1 MLEETNKALTAIR
14 DQNKLVAIKI
24 AKRRARI
31 TIYKKYFKWGI
42 VFSVILCIFLFPTQS
57 ATLIGNW
64 INSFFGTIY
73 RIVFQ

>member
-14 DQNKLVAIKI
+14 DQNKMVAINT
-24 AKRRARI
+24 AKRRAKI
-31 TIYKKYFKWGI
+31 AIYKKYFKWGI
-42 VFSVILCIFLFPTQS
+42 VFSIILCIFLFPTQS

-64 INSFFGTIY
+64 IHDFFGTIY